1 MSRTVFRRIPSCYRA
16 LPRWWSS
23 HFNARFI
30 LYDPMDLAKVV
41 TGELESYEFQPY
53 TFLDIDD
60 HLFLNTA
67 GIELEM
73 L

>member
-1 MSRTVFRRIPSCYRA
+1 
-16 LPRWWSS
+16 
-23 HFNARFI
+23 
-30 LYDPMDLAKVV
+30 MDLAKVV